1 MGNGRSMSMS
11 VLYLFYDD
19 YAHFYIS
26 SPYTLKV
33 VLDVLHNI
41 KVPFWTV
48 SYSNQC
54 PMCTIRMS

>member
-1 MGNGRSMSMS
+1 MGSGRSMSMS
-11 VLYLFYDD
+11 VLYLFYHDFL
-19 YAHFYIS
+19 YQF
-26 SPYTLKV
+26 TLHIK
-33 VLDVLHNI
+33 DVLHNI